1 MIHRISSG
9 ALLEDVMG
17 DPYVCRNCSEDEID
31 ELLSSPRLVH
41 AARERLQL
49 AFKSGEL
56 SPKQRDLPSDSTL
69 SRV

>member
-1 MIHRISSG
+1 
-9 ALLEDVMG
+9 MG

-56 SPKQRDLPSDSTL
+56 SPKRRDLPSDSTP